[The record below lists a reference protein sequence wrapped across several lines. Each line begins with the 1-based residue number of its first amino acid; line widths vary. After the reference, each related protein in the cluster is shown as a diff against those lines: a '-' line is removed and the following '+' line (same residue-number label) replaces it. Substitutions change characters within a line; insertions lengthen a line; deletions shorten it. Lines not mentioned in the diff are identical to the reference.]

1 MQKLLRALPHTCMG
15 QRIHH
20 LYDGWNFEM
29 RQVVATVLKHGF
41 HIGLDVG
48 LEHEE
53 RLHRLIANRVINADD
68 RHLGKARE
76 CIENLFNLR
85 GGNIFASALNHVGLA
100 IDEIHPAILVEVAL
114 IAERIQPLQSTQEFV
129 AASSL

>member
-1 MQKLLRALPHTCMG
+1 MG

-53 RLHRLIANRVINADD
+53 RFHRLVANRVINADD
-68 RHLGKARE
+68 RHLGKAGE
-76 CIENLFNLR
+76 CIENLLR
-85 GGNIFASALNHVGLA
+85 
-100 IDEIHPAILVEVAL
+100 
-114 IAERIQPLQSTQEFV
+114 LQRRKCFRQH
-129 AASSL
+129 A